1 MLKAPCMDDFVL
13 GKKLGKGKFG
23 EVYLSKHK
31 HLGFVC
37 AIKIIPKSVLRDEKL
52 QNQIIR

>member
-1 MLKAPCMDDFVL
+1 MGDFVL

-31 HLGFVC
+31 YLGFVC
-37 AIKIIPKSVLRDEKL
+37 AIKIIPKSVLRDDKL
-52 QNQIIR
+52 QNQVIR